1 MTQPEPTTLWSA
13 LWRTTLVVGALLLGA
28 GLANHA
34 AKEWL
39 GGGIPMDWIN
49 IAIGASVIF
58 IFFGIRQRRVAS
70 QSVAQVPPSGSEPD
84 SD

>member
-1 MTQPEPTTLWSA
+1 MTQPDPSSFWSA
-13 LWRTTLVVGALLLGA
+13 LWRTILVVMALHLGA

-34 AKEWL
+34 AEEWL
-39 GGGIPMDWIN
+39 GRGIPMDWIN